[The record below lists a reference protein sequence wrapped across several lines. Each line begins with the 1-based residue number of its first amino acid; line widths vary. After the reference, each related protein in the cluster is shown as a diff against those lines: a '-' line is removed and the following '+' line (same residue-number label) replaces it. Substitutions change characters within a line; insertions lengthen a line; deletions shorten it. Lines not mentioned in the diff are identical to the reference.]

1 MRVDGLPECWL
12 GKNHAL
18 YLGAEAAGGEWLL
31 FTDADVRL
39 SAGCVGDTIHY
50 DEGEDLDHLTLSPE
64 LISRGAVLK
73 SFVAAFVLVFE
84 ITQRPRRATDHRARE
99 SVGVGSFNLLKLGS
113 LPPGGDSPGHPPT
126 SQRRHE
132 ARQVAEGDGVLAGS
146 RLRDRVRHVEWHK
159 TLAGAVKGLDKSIFP
174 GADYRLSAIS
184 SRAAPN
190 QVALRDRRAGRG
202 RHVRVRA
209 EVFWGQSLP
218 LYTALHL
225 FGTAVLIYAMLR
237 SAYAALA
244 NGGIEWRGTT

>member
-1 MRVDGLPECWL
+1 
-12 GKNHAL
+12 
-18 YLGAEAAGGEWLL
+18 
-31 FTDADVRL
+31 
-39 SAGCVGDTIHY
+39 
-50 DEGEDLDHLTLSPE
+50 
-64 LISRGAVLK
+64 
-73 SFVAAFVLVFE
+73 VAAFVLVFE

-184 SRAAPN
+184 SRAAP
-190 QVALRDRRAGRG
+190 QSGCSSGPMRWPWPPCTRTGRGFLGPKSPPLHRAASLRDRGLDLRHAQVRLRGAGERG
-202 RHVRVRA
+202 YRVAGHRLTLEPVEGGRVVIRTSGARMAGMLQSVRV
-209 EVFWGQSLP
+209 G
-218 LYTALHL
+218 
-225 FGTAVLIYAMLR
+225 
-237 SAYAALA
+237 
-244 NGGIEWRGTT
+244 